1 MQKELLSAY
10 MDGEQ
15 VDVAFTKELCNDE
28 SLRQSWATYH
38 VARAVIRKESEVI
51 LGADF
56 TTRMEALIENEEI
69 EKVALTESQ
78 PTVKETQRLPFMR
91 KFKSFFAPVAQ
102 IAVAASVCLV
112 AVLGVQSFNA
122 KTDVSNS
129 PETPVLQTLPF
140 NNAVQEVSY
149 NAPTKDVA
157 TSDQLEQ
164 KSRRIGAMLQNYELQ
179 RRIHADTLNVDANQA
194 K

>member
-15 VDVAFTKELCNDE
+15 VDVAFTKALCNDE

-38 VARAVIRKESEVI
+38 VARAVIRQESEVI

-78 PTVKETQRLPFMR
+78 PTVKEAQRLPFMR

-102 IAVAASVCLV
+102 IAVAASVCLA

-122 KTDVSNS
+122 KTDVSNP
-129 PETPVLQTLPF
+129 PETPVLQTIPF

>member
-15 VDVAFTKELCNDE
+15 VDVAFTKALCNDE

-78 PTVKETQRLPFMR
+78 PTVKEVQHLPFMR

-122 KTDVSNS
+122 KTDVSNP

>member
-15 VDVAFTKELCNDE
+15 VDAVFTEELCKNE

-38 VARAVIRKESEVI
+38 VARAVMRKESAVI

-56 TTRMEALIENEEI
+56 TAKIADLIECEEI
-69 EKVALTESQ
+69 ERVEITQSQ
-78 PTVKETQRLPFMR
+78 PTPEETQRLPFMR
-91 KFKSFFAPVAQ
+91 KFKSFFAPMAQ
-102 IAVAASVCLV
+102 IAVAAGVCLV

-122 KTDVSNS
+122 KNDVNNA

-140 NNAVQEVSY
+140 NDSVQEVSY

-157 TSDQLEQ
+157 TADQMEQ
-164 KSRRIGAMLQNYELQ
+164 KNRRIGAMLQNYELQ
-179 RRIHADTLNVDANQA
+179 RRVHADTLNIGTHQA

>member
-15 VDVAFTKELCNDE
+15 VDAAFTKALCNDE

-69 EKVALTESQ
+69 EKVALTKRRN
-78 PTVKETQRLPFMR
+78 VYHL
-91 KFKSFFAPVAQ
+91 
-102 IAVAASVCLV
+102 C
-112 AVLGVQSFNA
+112 
-122 KTDVSNS
+122 VS
-129 PETPVLQTLPF
+129 
-140 NNAVQEVSY
+140 
-149 NAPTKDVA
+149 
-157 TSDQLEQ
+157 
-164 KSRRIGAMLQNYELQ
+164 
-179 RRIHADTLNVDANQA
+179 LNLSSHR
-194 K
+194 

>member
-1 MQKELLSAY
+1 MQKEQLSAY

-15 VDVAFTKELCNDE
+15 IDGLFTKKLCNDE
-28 SLRQSWATYH
+28 SLCQSWAAYH
-38 VARAVIRKESEVI
+38 MARAVIRKESAVI

-56 TTRMEALIENEEI
+56 TAKMAELIENETI
-69 EKVALTESQ
+69 EKVTITESQ
-78 PTVKETQRLPFMR
+78 PTVEEVKNLPFMR

-102 IAVAASVCLV
+102 IAVAAGVCLV

-122 KTDVSNS
+122 KTDVNNA

-140 NNAVQEVSY
+140 NNSVQEVSY

-157 TSDQLEQ
+157 KADQMEQ
-164 KSRRIGAMLQNYELQ
+164 KNRRIGAMLQNYELQ
-179 RRIHADTLNVDANQA
+179 RRMHADSLSIGNNQV

>member
-15 VDVAFTKELCNDE
+15 VDVSFTEKLCNDE
-28 SLRQSWATYH
+28 ALQQSWASYH
-38 VARAVIRKESEVI
+38 MVRAVIRKESDI
-51 LGADF
+51 LLGTDF
-56 TTRMEALIENEEI
+56 TEKIAGLIENENI
-69 EKVALTESQ
+69 EKLAISESQ
-78 PTVKETQRLPFMR
+78 PTVEEVQRLPFMR
-91 KFKSFFAPVAQ
+91 KFKSFFAPMAQ

-112 AVLGVQSFNA
+112 AVIGVQSFNT
-122 KTDVSNS
+122 KSDVSNV

-140 NNAVQEVSY
+140 NNSVQEVSY

-157 TSDQLEQ
+157 TTDQMEQ
-164 KSRRIGAMLQNYELQ
+164 KNRRIGAMLQNYELQ
-179 RRIHADTLNVDANQA
+179 RRMHADALNVGSNQS

>member
-15 VDVAFTKELCNDE
+15 VDATFTESLCNDE

-38 VARAVIRKESEVI
+38 VARAVIRKESAVI

-56 TTRMEALIENEEI
+56 TAKMEALIENEEMPKAQI
-69 EKVALTESQ
+69 SESQ
-78 PTVKETQRLPFMR
+78 PTVEEVQRLPFMQ
-91 KFKSFFAPVAQ
+91 KFKSFFAPMAQ
-102 IAVAASVCLV
+102 VAVAAGVCLV
-112 AVLGVQSFNA
+112 AVLGVQSFTA
-122 KTDVSNS
+122 KTNMNNALE
-129 PETPVLQTLPF
+129 PPVLQTLPF
-140 NNAVQEVSY
+140 NNSVQEVSY

-157 TSDQLEQ
+157 TNDQIEQ
-164 KSRRIGAMLQNYELQ
+164 KNRRIGAMLQNYELQ
-179 RRIHADTLNVDANQA
+179 RRMHADALNIGNNQA

>member
-15 VDVAFTKELCNDE
+15 VDSSFTNELCNDE
-28 SLRQSWATYH
+28 SLRQSWANYH
-38 VARAVIRKESEVI
+38 IARAVIRKESAVI

-56 TTRMEALIENEEI
+56 TAKMADLIKHEEI
-69 EKVALTESQ
+69 EKTAITESQ
-78 PTVKETQRLPFMR
+78 PTAEEAQRLPFMR

-122 KTDVSNS
+122 KNDVNNA

-157 TSDQLEQ
+157 TTDQMEQ
-164 KSRRIGAMLQNYELQ
+164 KNRRIGAMLQNYELQ
-179 RRIHADTLNVDANQA
+179 RRMHEDALNVGANQ